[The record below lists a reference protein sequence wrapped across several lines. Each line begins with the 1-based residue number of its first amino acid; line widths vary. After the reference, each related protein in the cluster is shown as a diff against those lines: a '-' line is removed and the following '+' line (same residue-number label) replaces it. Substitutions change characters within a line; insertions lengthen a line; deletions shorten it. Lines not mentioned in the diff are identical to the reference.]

1 MNEVANEETAQTNE
15 TPRAAQPVV
24 APPVNIIETQDGY
37 TLEAEIPG
45 VSKDGVEITVDEN
58 QLTILGRR
66 PKADPK
72 ARALYREST
81 GTDYRRVF
89 ELDPA
94 VDATKITAN
103 VEQGVLT
110 IHLPFSERVK
120 PRRIS
125 IAE

>member
-1 MNEVANEETAQTNE
+1 MNTVINEETQTNE
-15 TPRAAQPVV
+15 APRAAQPVV
-24 APPVNIIETQDGY
+24 APPVNIIETKDGY

-45 VSKDGVEITVDEN
+45 VSKDGVEITVEEN

-66 PKADPK
+66 NRTDSKAQV
-72 ARALYREST
+72 LYRESAD
-81 GTDYRRVF
+81 TDYRRVF

-110 IHLPFSERVK
+110 IQLPFSERVK
-120 PRRIS
+120 PRKIS

>member
-1 MNEVANEETAQTNE
+1 MNTVANGEETRTKEA
-15 TPRAAQPVV
+15 PRAAQPVV
-24 APPVNIIETQDGY
+24 APPVNIIETKDGY

-45 VSKDGVEITVDEN
+45 VSNDGVEITVEEN

-66 PKADPK
+66 NRTDSKAQV
-72 ARALYREST
+72 LYRESAD
-81 GTDYRRVF
+81 TDYRRVF

-110 IHLPFSERVK
+110 IQLPFSERVK
-120 PRRIS
+120 PRKIS

>member
-1 MNEVANEETAQTNE
+1 MNAVINEDARTKEA
-15 TPRAAQPVV
+15 PRAAQPVV
-24 APPVNIIETQDGY
+24 APPVNIVETKDGY

-45 VSKDGVEITVDEN
+45 VSKEGVEITVEEN

-66 PKADPK
+66 TRTDSKAL
-72 ARALYREST
+72 ALYREST
-81 GTDYRRVF
+81 GADYRRVF

-94 VDATKITAN
+94 VDAARITAN

-110 IHLPFSERVK
+110 IQLPFSERVK
-120 PRRIS
+120 PRKIS

>member
-1 MNEVANEETAQTNE
+1 MNTVINEETQTNE
-15 TPRAAQPVV
+15 APRAAQPVV
-24 APPVNIIETQDGY
+24 APPVNIIETKDGY

-45 VSKDGVEITVDEN
+45 VSNDGVEITVEEN

-66 PKADPK
+66 NRTDSKAQV
-72 ARALYREST
+72 LYRESAD
-81 GTDYRRVF
+81 TDYRRVF

-110 IHLPFSERVK
+110 IQLPFSERVK
-120 PRRIS
+120 PRKIS

>member
-1 MNEVANEETAQTNE
+1 MNAVINGDTQTME
-15 TPRAAQPVV
+15 APLVAQPVV
-24 APPVNIIETQDGY
+24 APPVNIIETKDGY

-45 VSKDGVEITVDEN
+45 VNKDGVEITVEEN

-66 PKADPK
+66 PKTDSK
-72 ARALYREST
+72 AQVLYRESA
-81 GTDYRRVF
+81 GADYRRVF

-94 VDATKITAN
+94 VDAAKITAN

-110 IHLPFSERVK
+110 IQLPFSERVK
-120 PRRIS
+120 PRKIS

>member
-1 MNEVANEETAQTNE
+1 MNAVANGEETRTKEA
-15 TPRAAQPVV
+15 PHAAQPVV
-24 APPVNIIETQDGY
+24 APPVNIIETKDGY

-45 VSKDGVEITVDEN
+45 VSKDGVEITVEEN

-66 PKADPK
+66 TGTGSKAQV
-72 ARALYREST
+72 LYRESA
-81 GTDYRRVF
+81 GADYRRVF

-94 VDATKITAN
+94 VDAAKITAN

-110 IHLPFSERVK
+110 IQLPFSERVK
-120 PRRIS
+120 PRKIS

>member
-1 MNEVANEETAQTNE
+1 MNAVINGDAPTQEA
-15 TPRAAQPVV
+15 PRAAQPVV
-24 APPVNIIETQDGY
+24 APPINIIETKDGY

-45 VSKDGVEITVDEN
+45 VSRDGVEITVEEN

-66 PKADPK
+66 PKADTR
-72 ARALYREST
+72 AQALYRESAD
-81 GTDYRRVF
+81 TDYRRVF

-94 VDATKITAN
+94 VDAAKITAH

-110 IHLPFSERVK
+110 IQLPFSERVK
-120 PRRIS
+120 PRKIS